1 MVSPS
6 SHNRTSNG
14 NSGFSYKWLA
24 RGVALIII
32 LDLLFQLRFFP
43 GLSLRG
49 PLRKGAA
56 CTPYDPVATPH
67 IFHLLHTTINATPS
81 TSTATPQAL
90 FKGRGVVM
98 AASGAIIRQAAG
110 AYVTAFVLRH
120 VLNEDLPIEI
130 FYSGPEEA
138 FHGPVLQALQTLPN
152 VQLIDLEQALTS
164 LHSRGLM
171 SLEPLPP
178 PRVLKGYAAKVY
190 AMQVCSFHEAL
201 LFDAGAIPF
210 APTSRFFTL
219 PSYQRQGLALF
230 SDYVS
235 IDQVVWRP
243 FLRDMCL
250 DLKHVSSSLGGRELD
265 SSCVVMDKHRNADA
279 LAVAVALNGPLQPT
293 TYASLLG
300 DKDTWAL
307 AMFYVGKTISVQE
320 LEPGYLLVAREGEGG
335 REGGQRPPRHARK
348 VNGHLQFLKD
358 KSAQD
363 PPGLVPLHHNNQLLD
378 LREFSLIGNRTYM
391 DVFSRLGDVLMP
403 GTRRRDCRG
412 FVVEELLQL
421 SGVMREAYGEVAKV
435 LEERGIDHCVCR
447 DDWISC
453 EADIERLR
461 NKHWVLRVIDY
472 WAPTRWKEARM
483 REARVRQAKAAA
495 AAAAA
500 AAAVP

>member
-1 MVSPS
+1 MVLPGSY
-6 SHNRTSNG
+6 NRSGNG
-14 NSGFSYKWLA
+14 SSGFSYKWLA
-24 RGVALIII
+24 RGVVLIIA
-32 LDLLFQLRFFP
+32 LDLLLQLHFFFFP

-67 IFHLLHTTINATPS
+67 IFHLLHTTFNATPS
-81 TSTATPQAL
+81 TSAATPEAL

-120 VLNEDLPIEI
+120 VLHEDLPIEI

-138 FHGPVLQALQTLPN
+138 FHGPVLLALQTLPN
-152 VQLIDLEQALTS
+152 VQLIDLEFALTS

-190 AMQVCSFHEAL
+190 AMQACSFHEAL

-235 IDQVVWRP
+235 VDHVWKP

-250 DLKHVSSSLGGRELD
+250 ELKHVSRSLGGRELD

-307 AMFYVGKTISVQE
+307 AMFFVGKTVSVQE

-335 REGGQRPPRHARK
+335 REGGPRHARK

-378 LREFSLIGNRTYM
+378 LREFPLIGNRTYM

-412 FVVEELLQL
+412 FEVEGLLKL
-421 SGVMREAYGEVAKV
+421 SGVMREAYGAVARG

-461 NKHWVLRVIDY
+461 RKHWVLRVIDY
-472 WAPTRWKEARM
+472 WAPTRWKEARI
-483 REARVRQAKAAA
+483 REARPRQAKAAA

-500 AAAVP
+500 P